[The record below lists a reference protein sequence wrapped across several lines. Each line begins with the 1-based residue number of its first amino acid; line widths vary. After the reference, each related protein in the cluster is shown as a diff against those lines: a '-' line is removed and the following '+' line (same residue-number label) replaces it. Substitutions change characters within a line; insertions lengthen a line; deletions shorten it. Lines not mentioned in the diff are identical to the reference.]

1 MSRLQTACEKAKL
14 ILSTATQTTVEVDSL
29 FEGNDFNC

>member
-14 ILSTATQTTVEVDSL
+14 ILSTSNQTTVEVDTL
-29 FEGNDFNC
+29 FDGQDFNC